1 MGGLLDTNCNPGS
14 ATPEMLHRIYAS
26 RGAASANPCILRE
39 LHNVNAMGNSAYIG
53 NLSHVERLAERESL
67 MASGSAH
74 GTPVPMSGMQMAL
87 PVVPQP
93 LFQPA
98 RRRAE
103 SPPRGH
109 FHPVSREYTA
119 MHAVR
124 GGACSARCLTNGGIQ
139 LTMDSLSFGGGGGAR
154 RPR

>member
-14 ATPEMLHRIYAS
+14 ATPEMLHRIYAT

-39 LHNVNAMGNSAYIG
+39 LHNVNAMGNSAFIG
-53 NLSHVERLAERESL
+53 NLSRVERLAERESL
-67 MASGSAH
+67 MASASTQ
-74 GTPVPMSGMQMAL
+74 GTPVPMSMQMAL
-87 PVVPQP
+87 PVVSQP

-109 FHPVSREYTA
+109 FHPVSREYTQ

-139 LTMDSLSFGGGGGAR
+139 LTMDSLSFGGGAR